1 MRRRIIILCVSIF
14 LLAVTFVIGSRNL
27 IKQAEEKVIPP
38 LEEQIT
44 IAEIEHL
51 LSDADDEYK
60 QIFLN
65 RCKIK
70 LEEQGYLLR
79 TEETENLITYIK
91 EAQPEL
97 QLDERKLDV
106 ICVSDNSILVQHTEE
121 EIVSTYQIKQMQE
134 NQTVIR
140 PGDSLHTI
148 STADTIFKIM
158 DTEKTKILLQA
169 TWIKANTQ
177 DKLTVKYGEEEFCID
192 NMDSS
197 YSGYEDIADLM
208 IAEGGV
214 TEVSVYTD
222 KINARLLSIKQ
233 QGIELE
239 GIGILPYTEDI
250 QVYKLFGEYEP
261 YTLSDLKIGYA
272 FTDFVL
278 NDKKEVVA
286 ALVSGEGY
294 LDKIRVV
301 VKTTGFESAYHEEVV
316 LSCDTDMEWKSGEK
330 YGVIESGEQ
339 VRISSNSEMFDHSR
353 ITLTPVA
360 LSAETKVHSVE
371 RNQGVPAYRGVLEVE
386 KTEEGLLIINELSLD
401 EYLYSVVPSEM
412 PASYPLEALKAQA
425 VSARTYAYAH
435 MLSSRLHNY
444 GAHVDDS
451 AAFQVYNNIMENE
464 ATTRAVRETE
474 GVIVTKNNVP
484 VTTYFYSTSCGYG
497 TDLTAWMSE
506 NDSYLCS
513 KKIGEGESL
522 ELSSEEAFGAY
533 IRQRDESCYEA
544 EDSYFR
550 WKYATPV
557 NEELLLENLKK
568 RYKANPQQILT
579 KTADGFIASEI
590 DKFGTLQGMEIEKRA
605 PGGAVT
611 QLLLVGSEATIRILS
626 EKNVRYILAGES
638 TKLFLGK
645 DYTKE
650 GKANGMLPSAF
661 LTINP
666 EIKKVSEDVDADVA
680 TSEKEKI
687 VAYEIYGGGFGHG
700 IGMSQNGARRMADRG
715 MPYDEILRFFYVETD
730 LREMKKEEK

>member
-222 KINARLLSIKQ
+222 K
-233 QGIELE
+233 
-239 GIGILPYTEDI
+239 
-250 QVYKLFGEYEP
+250 
-261 YTLSDLKIGYA
+261 
-272 FTDFVL
+272 
-278 NDKKEVVA
+278 
-286 ALVSGEGY
+286 
-294 LDKIRVV
+294 
-301 VKTTGFESAYHEEVV
+301 
-316 LSCDTDMEWKSGEK
+316 
-330 YGVIESGEQ
+330 
-339 VRISSNSEMFDHSR
+339 
-353 ITLTPVA
+353 
-360 LSAETKVHSVE
+360 
-371 RNQGVPAYRGVLEVE
+371 
-386 KTEEGLLIINELSLD
+386 
-401 EYLYSVVPSEM
+401 
-412 PASYPLEALKAQA
+412 
-425 VSARTYAYAH
+425 
-435 MLSSRLHNY
+435 
-444 GAHVDDS
+444 
-451 AAFQVYNNIMENE
+451 
-464 ATTRAVRETE
+464 
-474 GVIVTKNNVP
+474 
-484 VTTYFYSTSCGYG
+484 
-497 TDLTAWMSE
+497 
-506 NDSYLCS
+506 
-513 KKIGEGESL
+513 
-522 ELSSEEAFGAY
+522 
-533 IRQRDESCYEA
+533 
-544 EDSYFR
+544 
-550 WKYATPV
+550 
-557 NEELLLENLKK
+557 
-568 RYKANPQQILT
+568 
-579 KTADGFIASEI
+579 
-590 DKFGTLQGMEIEKRA
+590 
-605 PGGAVT
+605 
-611 QLLLVGSEATIRILS
+611 
-626 EKNVRYILAGES
+626 
-638 TKLFLGK
+638 
-645 DYTKE
+645 
-650 GKANGMLPSAF
+650 
-661 LTINP
+661 
-666 EIKKVSEDVDADVA
+666 
-680 TSEKEKI
+680 
-687 VAYEIYGGGFGHG
+687 
-700 IGMSQNGARRMADRG
+700 
-715 MPYDEILRFFYVETD
+715 
-730 LREMKKEEK
+730 